1 MHLLLS
7 ANERGSPNVNPFSKR
22 KRARGYLSGKV
33 SFEYFGRPV
42 SEPTPF
48 GTVFLESSAVL
59 FSLGY
64 NPSCGEP
71 CRTGSADSKAVAL
84 FQKGQSAS
92 SCSAPFW
99 NSSLDHFVTL
109 PTRQQFKCDSPE
121 STVLQDR
128 LRINC
133 AADARVLVEIEL
145 PAMSGFEQLRV
156 GASRGQVNL
165 PQSPFCAI
173 TFVYFRLPS

>member
-1 MHLLLS
+1 MPQH
-7 ANERGSPNVNPFSKR
+7 
-22 KRARGYLSGKV
+22 
-33 SFEYFGRPV
+33 FGRRVWVGSDIGGITTGRIVIRSGHTHDATGHVTGLRERQSALRRRQFDSDSTMIRV

-48 GTVFLESSAVL
+48 GTVSLESSAIL

-71 CRTGSADSKAVAL
+71 CGTESADSKAVAL
-84 FQKGQSAS
+84 FQKGQSGS

-128 LRINC
+128 LRMNC
-133 AADARVLVEIEL
+133 RQTRASYSKSNC
-145 PAMSGFEQLRV
+145 PQCSGYR
-156 GASRGQVNL
+156 QVH
-165 PQSPFCAI
+165 PK
-173 TFVYFRLPS
+173 